1 MVPLDAADPRQVGPY
16 RLEGRLGGGGMGQ
29 VFLGRSPGGRPVAVK
44 VVRPELA
51 GDVRFRER
59 FAVEVEAARR
69 VGGFYTAQV
78 VDADVRADP
87 PWLVTA
93 YVPGPSLHE
102 AVRSHGPLPA
112 TAVAVLGAGLAEGLV
127 AIHGCGLV
135 HRDLK
140 PANVILADDGPRVID
155 FGIARA
161 LDATHHT
168 TSILGTPAF
177 MSPEQGRGDPLG
189 PESDVFSLG
198 SVLAFAAT
206 GDSPFGTG
214 AAHAV
219 VYRVVHDRPDLT
231 GLAGLPARL
240 ADLITE
246 CLAKDPADRP
256 TLAAILDRLGTAP
269 DLLGRWLPSAV
280 TTMVAEREA
289 VPGGASPGLDGSGT
303 SPTRSTTPARTPEG
317 EDGMGPE
324 ERTGA
329 APKAR
334 ELLAAGPP
342 GAFAVAAGPGS
353 APPGEMRQA
362 VPGQA
367 VPGQAVTRGDQAPPG
382 PGRARP
388 RPTRRA
394 RTVLA
399 AAAAALALV
408 VGTVVA
414 LSLSS
419 PPARGRAK
427 ARATTPVNTPVP
439 TLSPATLMAK
449 GASVDFTVFS
459 PDGKALASASR
470 RERVIRLWDVPTGEL
485 RTTLTAPGNVFALAF
500 GSGGTTLAAAT
511 DARGGYAIR
520 IQLWSLFNDKLVDTL
535 PRSGLLGAYITLP
548 ALLFSP
554 DGSTLA
560 SATNDAHAKDIYQ
573 DIVQLWDTTSG
584 RVTASFSLPA
594 HILSMAF
601 SPDGRTLATS
611 DNNSGAPG
619 TRVIRLWDVTSGRA
633 NGVINTGSDGGP
645 CDQGVRSLSFSA
657 DGKTLAGGC
666 DGTAA
671 KNGVRLW
678 DVTTRQVITPSPGYG
693 GDWVAFSTNGATLAS
708 LQCPVAGDG
717 CGGTLHVWISDA
729 THRYATREN
738 DLAPQPGAVQAQAFS
753 PDAMTLAIGY
763 DNGALRLWKLR

>member
-51 GDVRFRER
+51 GDERFRER

-214 AAHAV
+214 AAHAII
-219 VYRVVHDRPDLT
+219 YRVVHDRPDLT
-231 GLAGLPARL
+231 RLAGLPARL
-240 ADLITE
+240 ADLITA
-246 CLAKDPADRP
+246 CLAKNPADRP

-269 DLLGRWLPSAV
+269 DLPAQWLPPAV
-280 TTMVAEREA
+280 TAMTAERRTI
-289 VPGGASPGLDGSGT
+289 PGG
-303 SPTRSTTPARTPEG
+303 E
-317 EDGMGPE
+317 
-324 ERTGA
+324 
-329 APKAR
+329 
-334 ELLAAGPP
+334 PP
-342 GAFAVAAGPGS
+342 GPAGS
-353 APPGEMRQA
+353 AMS
-362 VPGQA
+362 
-367 VPGQAVTRGDQAPPG
+367 QAPPP
-382 PGRARP
+382 PGWAPP
-388 RPTRRA
+388 RSSPRLTRRA
-394 RTVLA
+394 RAVLA
-399 AAAAALALV
+399 SAAALALTL
-408 VGTVVA
+408 GTVGA
-414 LSLSS
+414 FSYFSS
-419 PPARGRAK
+419 PARGK
-427 ARATTPVNTPVP
+427 AQSRTSTAIRSSAVP

-459 PDGKALASASR
+459 PDGKVLASASR
-470 RERVIRLWDVPTGEL
+470 RQRVIRLWDVPTGEL

-511 DARGGYAIR
+511 DARGGYATR
-520 IQLWSLFNDKLVDTL
+520 IQLWSLFNDKLIDTL

-645 CDQGVRSLSFSA
+645 CDQGVRSLSFSV

-666 DGTAA
+666 DGTAT

-678 DVTTRQVITPSPGYG
+678 DTTTRQAITPSPGYG
-693 GDWVAFSTNGATLAS
+693 GEWIAFSTDGATLAS
-708 LQCPVAGDG
+708 LKCPVTGDG
-717 CGGTLHVWISDA
+717 CGGTLHVWISDT

-753 PDAMTLAIGY
+753 PDAMTLAVGY